1 MVMKAMIL
9 AAGRGE
15 RMRPLTD
22 HTPKPLLSV
31 AGQPLIVHHLTALR
45 AAGIVE
51 VVINTG
57 HLGEQLPAALG
68 DGRRWGIGIAWSPE
82 PPEALETGGGI
93 FQALPLLGAEPFIV
107 INGDV
112 WTNYPL
118 TRWTEPPLTP
128 GGLAHLM
135 LVDNPP
141 HHAGGDFTL
150 RDDGQVAEQGASRW
164 TFSGLSVLRPE
175 LFTGCQPGRFPLGP
189 LLRQAMAVGQVS
201 GEHYRGSWRD
211 IGTPQRL
218 AELDAAL
225 QAPGGPP
232 EES

>member
-1 MVMKAMIL
+1 M
-9 AAGRGE
+9 
-15 RMRPLTD
+15 
-22 HTPKPLLSV
+22 
-31 AGQPLIVHHLTALR
+31 
-45 AAGIVE
+45 
-51 VVINTG
+51 
-57 HLGEQLPAALG
+57 
-68 DGRRWGIGIAWSPE
+68 
-82 PPEALETGGGI
+82 
-93 FQALPLLGAEPFIV
+93 LGAEPFIV

-112 WTNYPL
+112 WTDYPL
-118 TRWTEPPLTP
+118 TRWTQPPLTP

-175 LFTGCQPGRFPLGP
+175 LFTGCQPGRFLLGP